1 MAVVYTHT
9 RLDNNLVFYV
19 GIGLDI
25 KRAYQKKFRNA
36 HWKSIVEKH
45 GYSVDILNVD
55 IEWSEACEIEKS
67 LIAKYKRKCDGGSL
81 CNLTIGGDGV
91 VGMVWTEDHKRKIS
105 EGNKGKKRTEDQR
118 KNISCGRTGIVFS
131 EDHRRKISQ
140 NRLGKKL
147 SEKTRAK
154 MSESRKKKVVDL
166 LTGITYD
173 CIKDACE
180 KTNEKYRYHKDR
192 INSLHLQRRFV
203 YA

>member
-1 MAVVYTHT
+1 MAIVYTHT

-36 HWKSIVEKH
+36 HWKAIVSKC

-55 IEWSEACEIEKS
+55 VTWGEACEIEKY

-81 CNLTIGGDGV
+81 CNLTTGGDGV
-91 VGMVWTEDHKRKIS
+91 VGMVWTDEHRKKIS
-105 EGNKGKKRTEDQR
+105 EGNKGKKRTEQQR
-118 KNISCGRTGIVFS
+118 NNISRGRTGIVFS
-131 EDHRRKISQ
+131 EEHRKKISE
-140 NRLGKKL
+140 NKLGKKL
-147 SEKTRAK
+147 SKETCLK
-154 MSESRKKKVVDL
+154 MSKSRKKKVVDL
-166 LTGITYD
+166 WTNLVYD

-180 KTNEKYRYHKDR
+180 KTNEKFRYHKDR
-192 INSLHLQRRFV
+192 INSKHLERRFV

>member
-1 MAVVYTHT
+1 MAIVYTHT

-36 HWKSIVEKH
+36 HWKAIVAKC

-55 IEWSEACEIEKS
+55 VTWGEACDIEKS

-81 CNLTIGGDGV
+81 CNLTTGGDGV
-91 VGMVWTEDHKRKIS
+91 VGIVWTDEHRKKIS
-105 EGNKGKKRTEDQR
+105 EGNKGKKRTEQQR
-118 KNISCGRTGIVFS
+118 NNISHGRTGIVFS
-131 EDHRRKISQ
+131 EEHRKKISE
-140 NRLGKKL
+140 NKLGKKL
-147 SEKTRAK
+147 SKETCLK
-154 MSESRKKKVVDL
+154 MSKSRKKKVVDL
-166 LTGITYD
+166 WTNLVYD

-180 KTNEKYRYHKDR
+180 KTNEKFRYHKDR
-192 INSLHLQRRFV
+192 INSKHLERRFV